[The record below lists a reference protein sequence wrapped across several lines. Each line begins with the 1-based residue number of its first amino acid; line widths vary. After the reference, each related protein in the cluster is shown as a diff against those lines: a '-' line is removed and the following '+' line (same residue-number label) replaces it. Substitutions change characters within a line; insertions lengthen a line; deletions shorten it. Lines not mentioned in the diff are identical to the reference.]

1 MFLLNMY
8 QRQLKYLD
16 LILKNNKVPHAFL
29 FYGRDAVYLKETAKD
44 FLARLNE
51 AEYTPAIKAEVH
63 PDTLFVKRQADKK
76 DIAIAQVRSVKDFSA
91 RTPLILKKKGVFI
104 EEAQYLNEESWNALL
119 KTLEEP
125 SASTLIFLISG
136 DLNSIPKTITSRVLT
151 LPFQASADNLAKP
164 AFGNDDIILSKLA
177 GLEKLALAERFDLA
191 KELAEAENKL
201 EILDAWLI
209 RWRSK
214 LISAKDKATA
224 LKIENVAKT
233 KNILA
238 TTNANPRLV
247 LENLFLDL

>member
-1 MFLLNMY
+1 MY

-16 LILKNNKVPHAFL
+16 LILENNKVPHAFL
-29 FYGRDAVYLKETAKD
+29 FYGRDAVYLKNIAKD

-51 AEYTPAIKAEVH
+51 AGYAESIKAEIH

-76 DIAIAQVRSVKDFSA
+76 NIAIAQVRAVKDFSA
-91 RTPLILKKKGVFI
+91 RTPLTLKKKGVFI

-125 SASTLIFLISG
+125 SASTVIFLISA
-136 DLNSIPKTITSRVLT
+136 DLNSIPKTITSRVLI
-151 LPFQASADNLAKP
+151 LPFQASADNLTKLAS
-164 AFGNDDIILSKLA
+164 GNSDIILSKLA
-177 GLEKLALAERFDLA
+177 GLEKLTLAERFDLA
-191 KELAEAENKL
+191 EKLAEHENKV
-201 EILDAWLI
+201 EILDAWLVK
-209 RWRSK
+209 WRCE
-214 LISAKDKATA
+214 LVLAKDKSIA

-247 LENLFLDL
+247 LENLFLNL